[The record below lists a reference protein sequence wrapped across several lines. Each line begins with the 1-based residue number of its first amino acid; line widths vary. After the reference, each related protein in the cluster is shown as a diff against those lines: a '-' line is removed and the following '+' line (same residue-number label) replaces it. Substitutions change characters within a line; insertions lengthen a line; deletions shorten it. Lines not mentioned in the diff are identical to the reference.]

1 MEPDFSGW
9 ATKAGLKCSDGRTI
23 MPEAF
28 KHMDG
33 MTVPLVWQHAH
44 DTPDNVLGHAILEA
58 REDGVYARGFFNGTP
73 AGQNAKTLVQ
83 HKDINH
89 LSIYANKLVERS
101 KQVFHG
107 MIREVSL
114 VLSGANPGAMI
125 DYVALQHSDGS
136 VDTLDDEAVIY
147 TGLTLS
153 HSADSEDDELVHAG
167 ERTVQDVF
175 DEMDEEQQTAVHYMI
190 GAALDAVGS
199 GPDSSS
205 AAAHDSLGPDATVQD
220 VYDTLSP
227 EQKDV
232 VNYMIGAALEAAG
245 AAQHSA
251 IDGEGNL
258 IHGNQEGNT
267 MTRNVFEGSGTGAQ
281 AGPAL
286 SHSDMQSFL
295 GKVQETAKRTGSL
308 KEAVLAHAG
317 EYGIQDIELLFP
329 DAKNLQNTP
338 ELISRRQEWVSSV
351 ISGVKKSPFARI
363 KTMSADITHEEARA
377 KGYVKG
383 NLKKEEWFGLQKRIT
398 TPTTIYKKQ
407 KLDRDD
413 IIDITDLD
421 VVAWLKGEMRLML
434 DEEIA
439 RAILIGDGRAVDD
452 EDKVDENCIRPIAH
466 DDDFYAHKV
475 ILPTNVNGDG
485 LVEAILRA
493 RLVYRGSGTPTMY
506 LTEALLTDLLLGKD
520 KMGRR
525 YYNSSEELKVALRVA
540 DLVTVDVMDTV
551 TTDGGE
557 LLAVLVNLNDYT
569 AGANQGGQ
577 VAMFDDFDIDYNQ
590 YKYLMETRMSG
601 ALTKFK
607 SALVFSRAAGTL
619 VNPTVPTFVPASGVV
634 TVPNQGGVIYYN
646 EATSAPLSAGA
657 QPALNPGEQVTVL
670 AQPDGGHYFPS
681 NIVASWTFTRP
692 AA

>member
-28 KHMDG
+28 KHQDKV
-33 MTVPLVWQHAH
+33 TVPLVWQHGH
-44 DTPDNVLGHAILEA
+44 DSPDNILGHAVLEA
-58 REDGVYARGFFNGTP
+58 RDEGVYAYGFFNSTP
-73 AGQNAKTLVQ
+73 QGQNSKTLVQ
-83 HKDINH
+83 HKDIDK
-89 LSIYANKLVERS
+89 LSIYANKLVEKS

-114 VLSGANPGAMI
+114 VLAGANPGAMI
-125 DYVALQHSDGS
+125 DYVAIQHGDGTI
-136 VDTLDDEAVIY
+136 DQLEDEAVIY
-147 TGLTLS
+147 TGLSLS
-153 HSADSEDDELVHAG
+153 HSDEGGV
-167 ERTVQDVF
+167 EST
-175 DEMDEEQQTAVHYMI
+175 DEQ
-190 GAALDAVGS
+190 
-199 GPDSSS
+199 GPS
-205 AAAHDSLGPDATVQD
+205 VQD
-220 VYDTLSP
+220 VYDDMTEEQQSVVHYMVGAALEATDDNVEHADLGPDASVQDVYNTLNE
-227 EQKDV
+227 EQKSV

-245 AAQHSA
+245 ADLSQSDADDEDNTIVHK
-251 IDGEGNL
+251 DE
-258 IHGNQEGNT
+258 EGNT
-267 MTRNVFEGSGTGAQ
+267 MTRNVFEGSATTD
-281 AGPAL
+281 AGQKKL
-286 SHSDMQSFL
+286 SHDQLKTIVEDAKKLGSF
-295 GKVQETAKRTGSL
+295 
-308 KEAVLAHAG
+308 KESMLAHAVD
-317 EYGIQDIELLFP
+317 YGIEDIEVLFP
-329 DAKNLQNTP
+329 DARNLTNAP
-338 ELISRRQEWVSSV
+338 ELISRRMEWVTSV
-351 ISGVKKSPFARI
+351 INGVKKSPFARI
-363 KTMSADITHEEARA
+363 KTTSADITHDEARA

-383 NLKKEEWFGLQKRIT
+383 NLKKEEWFKLNSRIT

-439 RAILIGDGRAVDD
+439 RAILVGDGREVED

-475 ILPTNVNGDG
+475 VLPTSVSGDG

-493 RLVYRGSGTPTMY
+493 RLVYRGSGTPTLY
-506 LTEALLTDLLLGKD
+506 LTEELLTDLLLGKD

-525 YYNSSEELKVALRVA
+525 YYNSVEELRIALRVA
-540 DLVTVDVMDTV
+540 DIQTVDVFVGATVDT
-551 TTDGGE
+551 GE
-557 LLAVLVNLNDYT
+557 LLAVLVNLSDYT

-619 VNPTVPTFVPASGVV
+619 VNPTVPTFNTTTGVL
-634 TVPNQGGVIYYN
+634 TVPNQTGVVYRN
-646 EATSAPLSAGA
+646 ADTDAVFTAGN
-657 QPALNPGEQVTVL
+657 QPAVAAGTSVSVD
-670 AQPDGGHYFPS
+670 ADPDNGYYFPG
-681 NIVASWTFTRP
+681 NIVTDWTFTRNNG
-692 AA
+692 